1 MCSMGI
7 VLESMLGVYHAAR
20 LAALDA
26 RHGGSIIDAQITR
39 AVADAPWSPE
49 LLADIESITVDDFDL
64 EAGGP
69 HRHIDDSLDLVA
81 IAVRA

>member
-1 MCSMGI
+1 
-7 VLESMLGVYHAAR
+7 MLGVFHAAR
-20 LAALDA
+20 LADLDA
-26 RHGGSIIDAQITR
+26 RHGGSIIDAQIAR
-39 AVADAPWSPE
+39 AVADAPWSPG